1 MASPHMAMAIF
12 FFALLASSS
21 PCLARAR
28 LMILSDHQ
36 AQLNSMSSSGTIS
49 DTTTSAE
56 QQVVQGV
63 AVSSPAVT
71 TAAGEVDHPESTGW
85 MPDGSVPSPGVG
97 HHP

>member
-1 MASPHMAMAIF
+1 MAMAIF

-28 LMILSDHQ
+28 MMIL
-36 AQLNSMSSSGTIS
+36 T
-49 DTTTSAE
+49 E